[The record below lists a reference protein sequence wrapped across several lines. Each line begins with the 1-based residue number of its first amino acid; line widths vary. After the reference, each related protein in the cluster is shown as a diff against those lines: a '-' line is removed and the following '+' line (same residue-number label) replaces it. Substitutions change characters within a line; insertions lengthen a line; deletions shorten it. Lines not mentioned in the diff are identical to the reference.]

1 MSPKR
6 APRDRKNTSI
16 AGLSRT
22 QPADPNMSTLVV
34 LDAGGGSGRQ
44 NLTFDTL
51 FEGQCSMYARTLNQ
65 QSDFQTAHLEQEKRQ
80 LTVVDKPIS
89 IYINVSREDFPD
101 VTAKI
106 DIVYI
111 RSASSQA
118 WAQLMKDIC
127 VKLKIDFIHSLLD
140 RVDKSPVHRIL
151 RLRPGG
157 DYLARQ
163 RENSAILEVINTG
176 KTPIDVSWDIT
187 MDINDV
193 KQSLAFD
200 QRNMPVIDKRV
211 ASLVAK
217 PLTRETQRDIAS
229 LIMNAVS
236 PKAAVGVI
244 EQFHKQYIGVT
255 TDENAVTAEDS
266 GGALAWGDITKYGDA
281 IDIVTLHRL
290 CLETLNRFVT
300 QGRAKHVAGS
310 PCFEYVC
317 NVIDGLR
324 SEVDVVTIGLK
335 LLSDV
340 MKYLV
345 EEREMVYHV
354 ILNCVQAYA
363 PAATM
368 HRLRNPKRLQP
379 IEDQMMDNYA
389 GTTSNN
395 YNPTGTAGMGAYKGS
410 NIGAPVMGEREAV
423 MPDVRPGLARYG
435 DFYGRSKPPEP
446 GEVDKLSEN
455 IKKVD
460 DVLTRLQREKLTG
473 TSNSN
478 EDAINTTETATQET
492 KANAPGAPQEVK
504 ALVRGRVRIDHS
516 AASHAIQSA
525 FQAPTVAS
533 APTSV
538 VTKAPHVR
546 QQETISAD
554 SQENEEFLRQQAEFK
569 EKTRSAK
576 RAKYQFKFKVKSG
589 SGGGEGNQSDGGD
602 TGDEKEKKQWKGTV
616 GVIGR

>member
-140 RVDKSPVHRIL
+140 RVDK
-151 RLRPGG
+151 
-157 DYLARQ
+157 Q

-217 PLTRETQRDIAS
+217 SLTRETQRDIAS

-345 EEREMVYHV
+345 EERETVYHV

-363 PAATM
+363 PAAAM

-395 YNPTGTAGMGAYKGS
+395 YNPTGTA
-410 NIGAPVMGEREAV
+410 
-423 MPDVRPGLARYG
+423 
-435 DFYGRSKPPEP
+435 
-446 GEVDKLSEN
+446 
-455 IKKVD
+455 
-460 DVLTRLQREKLTG
+460 
-473 TSNSN
+473 
-478 EDAINTTETATQET
+478 
-492 KANAPGAPQEVK
+492 
-504 ALVRGRVRIDHS
+504 
-516 AASHAIQSA
+516 
-525 FQAPTVAS
+525 
-533 APTSV
+533 
-538 VTKAPHVR
+538 
-546 QQETISAD
+546 
-554 SQENEEFLRQQAEFK
+554 
-569 EKTRSAK
+569 
-576 RAKYQFKFKVKSG
+576 
-589 SGGGEGNQSDGGD
+589 
-602 TGDEKEKKQWKGTV
+602 
-616 GVIGR
+616 